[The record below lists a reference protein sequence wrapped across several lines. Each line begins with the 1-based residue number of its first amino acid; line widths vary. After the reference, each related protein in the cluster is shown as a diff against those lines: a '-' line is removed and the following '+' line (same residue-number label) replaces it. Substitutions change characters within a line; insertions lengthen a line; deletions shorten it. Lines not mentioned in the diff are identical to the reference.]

1 MRSRSF
7 RTVALVAGVAVS
19 ALALSACASPAENSG
34 SSGDSGALVVSTFP
48 FGVEQ
53 FQEAVIDPF
62 TEKTGIKVEVATG
75 SNSDRLSQ
83 LQLAGGVDPGVDVM
97 LISDFYAALGQKDDL
112 FQEVDAKK
120 VPALSEIADFAKD
133 GSYLGPAYS
142 YQLNGTLYRTDE
154 LSKEQA
160 ADWELYGDKKYAGR
174 LALPDIAPT
183 AGQLTVSGV
192 ADVYGD
198 GPYDVDT
205 AFKVMGGWAPN
216 VLQFYSSSTE
226 VTNLIT
232 QGEIV
237 AADALNG
244 FATELVAAGE
254 PIAWTAPA
262 KGAYM
267 ATNRAMIPTGAA
279 NVDAANTFIDYL
291 LSAEAQSASAD
302 IVGDLPVNPGAEIPE
317 KLRAVVGDIADD
329 PIAAGYRTLD
339 PKELVPTRNDWVE
352 RFAREVAAQ

>member
-1 MRSRSF
+1 MPRLRPLRGPALIAS
-7 RTVALVAGVAVS
+7 VAAAVLVLTS
-19 ALALSACASPAENSG
+19 CSSP
-34 SSGDSGALVVSTFP
+34 GDAAPDSDTLVVSTFP

-53 FQEAVIDPF
+53 LQEAVIDPF
-62 TEKTGIKVEVATG
+62 TEKTGIEVEIATG

-83 LQLAGGVDPGVDVM
+83 LQLSDGVDPGVDIVM
-97 LISDFYAALGQKDDL
+97 ISDFYAALGQEDEL
-112 FQEVDAKK
+112 FQQVDTEK
-120 VPALSEIADFAKD
+120 VPALSEVADFAKD
-133 GSYLGPAYS
+133 DAYLGPAYS
-142 YQLNGTLYRTDE
+142 YQLNGTLYRTDD
-154 LSKEQA
+154 LSAEQA
-160 ADWELYGDKKYAGR
+160 ADWELYGDKRFAGR

-192 ADVYGD
+192 ADAYGE
-198 GPYDVDT
+198 GPYDVDA
-205 AFKVMGGWAPN
+205 AFQVMGGWAPN

-237 AADALNG
+237 AAEALNG

-254 PIAWTAPA
+254 PIAWTAPS

-267 ATNRAMIPTGAA
+267 ATNRVMIPTGAA
-279 NVDAANTFIDYL
+279 NVEAAHTFIDYL
-291 LSAEAQSASAD
+291 LSVEAQSLSAD
-302 IVGDLPVNPGAEIPE
+302 VVGDLPVNPGAEIPE

-339 PKELVPTRNDWVE
+339 PTELVPTRKEWVE